1 MVISIKKPHKRVGRD
16 TIRKWTKMSLEK
28 AGFDL
33 DRFSAHSTRSASTS
47 KAKAKG
53 VSLGTILKPAGWKG
67 SSTFAKFFHKRVEMR
82 T

>member
-1 MVISIKKPHKRVGRD
+1 
-16 TIRKWTKMSLEK
+16 MSLEK

-67 SSTFAKFFHKRVEMR
+67 SSTFAKFFHKRVEIEDLNVMVQAYVNKI
-82 T
+82 